1 MAPDTLNSLDV
12 YNKYQNLTTQADHTC
27 LHKVHSQYECSE
39 RNMIMDFCIC
49 LAVQMLRF
57 SQGQHK
63 GRERG
68 LQMV

>member
-27 LHKVHSQYECSE
+27 LHKVHSQYEW
-39 RNMIMDFCIC
+39 NMIMDFCIC
-49 LAVQMLRF
+49 LAVQMLQF

-63 GRERG
+63 GRDRG